1 MARKHTRSLK
11 KSVKQLDTM
20 LQLLEVLLQDE
31 QDRLARNRIYQL
43 GFKIDQVRDT
53 FDNWVLDGFIDC

>member
-53 FDNWVLDGFIDC
+53 FDNWVLDGFIDY